1 MFQAAQNGL
10 KNENL
15 KTENGKILETGSG
28 NGVLGLNVRPPLSQ
42 ELARAPA
49 ALADPKP

>member
-1 MFQAAQNGL
+1 MLRFW
-10 KNENL
+10 
-15 KTENGKILETGSG
+15 LEM
-28 NGVLGLNVRPPLSQ
+28 LRPPLSQ